1 MPVFRRKRRT
11 KKPSIRKNSDSFS
24 KIRQTI
30 GRTNKPMRLPDLDK
44 ILSAMLHTHPGI
56 SDLNFSAGHP
66 PQVESFGELK
76 PALIDP
82 PIDILTPFQTERIA
96 LALMQGDRR
105 LMYDYLSGGSCDL
118 SYSLSDE
125 ARFRVNIFRQ
135 QGNFAIVLRRL
146 EANVPT
152 LEGLHLP
159 PILREVAKEKTG
171 LVLVTGATGSGKT
184 TTLAALLNEINETQ
198 PVHIVTL
205 EDPIEFVHPTRKA
218 TFNQREL
225 GQDFDSYPNGLRAAL
240 RQAPKVILVGEM
252 RDRATVEVALTAA
265 ETGHLVLSTLHT
277 VDAGQSINRILG
289 LFELGEEQQLRIRLA
304 DTMRYI
310 VSQRLAPKVGGGRQL
325 LTEIIGNNLRT
336 RETIALG
343 EGEHRSFYEIIEAST
358 PFGWMTFDQSIL
370 NAYENDMISEET
382 ARVFA
387 SRKGKITRGIDLIQK
402 ARGVDSD
409 LDSGLRLDLPANA
422 FR

>member
-1 MPVFRRKRRT
+1 
-11 KKPSIRKNSDSFS
+11 
-24 KIRQTI
+24 
-30 GRTNKPMRLPDLDK
+30 MRLPDLDK

-135 QGNFAIVLRRL
+135 RGNFAIVLRRL
-146 EANVPT
+146 EATVPT
-152 LEGLHLP
+152 LETLHLP
-159 PILREVAKEKTG
+159 GIFREIAKEKTG

-184 TTLAALLNEINETQ
+184 TTLAAMLNEINETKA
-198 PVHIVTL
+198 VHIVTL
-205 EDPIEFVHPTRKA
+205 EDPIEFVHPFLKG

-225 GQDFDSYPNGLRAAL
+225 GQDFNNYANGLRAAL

-252 RDRATVEVALTAA
+252 RDRATVEIALMAS

-289 LFELGEEQQLRIRLA
+289 MFTLGEEQQLRVRLS
-304 DTMRYI
+304 DVLRYV
-310 VSQRLAPKVGGGRQL
+310 VSQRLAPKTGGGRQL
-325 LTEIIGNNLRT
+325 L
-336 RETIALG
+336 
-343 EGEHRSFYEIIEAST
+343 
-358 PFGWMTFDQSIL
+358 
-370 NAYENDMISEET
+370 MISEET
-382 ARVFA
+382 ASLYA
-387 SRKGKITRGIDLIQK
+387 SRKGTVARGIDLIQK
-402 ARGVDSD
+402 TRGVNSE
-409 LDSGLRLDLPANA
+409 LESGLRMDVPTNA
-422 FR
+422 FV